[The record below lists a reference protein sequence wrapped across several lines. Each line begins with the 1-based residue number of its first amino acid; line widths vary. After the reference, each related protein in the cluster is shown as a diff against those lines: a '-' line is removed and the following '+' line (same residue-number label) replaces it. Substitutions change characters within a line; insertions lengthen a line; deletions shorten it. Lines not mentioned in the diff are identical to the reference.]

1 MLLSVARLVTIIES
15 DAPANTLRQEASN
28 WRHWLAFCEQY
39 RTSPWRKPLAHMSV
53 DEADAENLIWAKALL
68 FIHARM
74 KPGRRNKT
82 GQAKPTSALAVIAGI
97 RRAHKRMGRETVPL
111 TLAAQLSHGMTRDFL
126 AEYGPEALSI
136 KRKEP
141 YTNAMIRAML
151 AITRPVRV
159 NSSCSI
165 DWSSLLGISLRALVA
180 TLAQTGFRG
189 DEVSLTTG
197 RLFDKRCMTRWNLRW
212 KIAGVW
218 VFAPTPAQLL
228 ALTSED
234 YAVIIPPPSKAD
246 QFGTA
251 WGSNPIYLRFSDTAD
266 INAARALRDLE
277 FAWPV
282 ADANRQN
289 TPLFVTQN
297 KRMFSRTQLAE
308 CVHAMLR
315 DCGAVSSDR
324 LGDFSLHSFRIY
336 LACALLDRGYSEAA
350 IMAALR
356 WKTCEALKIYARMG
370 DAGYADMIEAAA
382 TATVTSTQAPNI
394 PDFDGAQKAAAWVAA
409 APAIDAAASRADMD
423 DSVLID
429 DESDDDS

>member
-1 MLLSVARLVTIIES
+1 MVIYRAHRATRNSSIAFWNPRNQLFHVVSTAYPAVTI
-15 DAPANTLRQEASN
+15 PK
-28 WRHWLAFCEQY
+28 
-39 RTSPWRKPLAHMSV
+39 SPYPPL
-53 DEADAENLIWAKALL
+53 
-68 FIHARM
+68 
-74 KPGRRNKT
+74 
-82 GQAKPTSALAVIAGI
+82 
-97 RRAHKRMGRETVPL
+97 
-111 TLAAQLSHGMTRDFL
+111 
-126 AEYGPEALSI
+126 
-136 KRKEP
+136 
-141 YTNAMIRAML
+141 
-151 AITRPVRV
+151 
-159 NSSCSI
+159 
-165 DWSSLLGISLRALVA
+165 DWSSLLGISLKALVA

-218 VFAPTPAQLL
+218 VFAPTAAQLL
-228 ALTSED
+228 ALNNED

-277 FAWPV
+277 FKWPV
-282 ADANRQN
+282 ADTDRQN

-315 DCGAVSSDR
+315 DCGAVSADR

-409 APAIDAAASRADMD
+409 KPAIDAAANRADMD